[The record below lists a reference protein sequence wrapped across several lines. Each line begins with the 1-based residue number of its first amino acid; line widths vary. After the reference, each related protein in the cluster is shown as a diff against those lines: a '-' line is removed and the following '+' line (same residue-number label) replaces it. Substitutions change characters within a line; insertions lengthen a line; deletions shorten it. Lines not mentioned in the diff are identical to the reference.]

1 MAKSASMHV
10 FLLVCSLALRLT
22 CSLRSSSASHHDG
35 PNGLER
41 SDSQLIRDEQYD
53 SFEEGE
59 ELDEDFMRRLN
70 RVDMSH
76 SDAFLRFKTKLDY
89 RRANKNY
96 RNAQA
101 AAETAPRK
109 PAYGISTNGVCDDA
123 KIKQMAE
130 DAIWEKMDVDHK
142 IDYWLKKYS
151 GDNLRILGDL
161 TPEYISSQHP
171 SVRAA
176 LVKQRDREMV
186 LQRLSYAWACAD
198 LLRQAKEAELANE
211 MEDSAVDDMEMYWE
225 YYQRTGR

>member
-1 MAKSASMHV
+1 
-10 FLLVCSLALRLT
+10 
-22 CSLRSSSASHHDG
+22 
-35 PNGLER
+35 
-41 SDSQLIRDEQYD
+41 
-53 SFEEGE
+53 
-59 ELDEDFMRRLN
+59 
-70 RVDMSH
+70 
-76 SDAFLRFKTKLDY
+76 
-89 RRANKNY
+89 
-96 RNAQA
+96 
-101 AAETAPRK
+101 
-109 PAYGISTNGVCDDA
+109 
-123 KIKQMAE
+123 MAE